1 MTENKR
7 FTITQDFEEHYKQ
20 IRDNGHII
28 MGCFVEQQAE
38 VIVNLLNEQHEQIE
52 RLKGNFRAL
61 DEVKCELA
69 DENEQLKQFKEK
81 VFALID
87 KEIARNEEA
96 IKWEKETIADS
107 GSIEVYNYMLNRLK
121 KELQEMTEN
130 KRFTMCHEQND
141 INGWTMSIV
150 DWETKEPFNYTT
162 YEVHSSSITDTRDE
176 MEDLCLL
183 LNELNDENQEL
194 KQELHKI
201 YELATVD
208 KVRDIVENVYDDLLY
223 KTSDESDYARTKV
236 LKCLEDIDNLRD
248 DLE

>member
-1 MTENKR
+1 MITE
-7 FTITQDFEEHYKQ
+7 
-20 IRDNGHII
+20 
-28 MGCFVEQQAE
+28 
-38 VIVNLLNEQHEQIE
+38 
-52 RLKGNFRAL
+52 
-61 DEVKCELA
+61 
-69 DENEQLKQFKEK
+69 
-81 VFALID
+81 
-87 KEIARNEEA
+87 
-96 IKWEKETIADS
+96 
-107 GSIEVYNYMLNRLK
+107 
-121 KELQEMTEN
+121 

-141 INGWTMSIV
+141 MNGWTMSIV

-162 YEVHSSSITDTRDE
+162 YEVHSSSITDTKDE

-223 KTSDESDYARTKV
+223 ETSDESDYARTKV

>member
-1 MTENKR
+1 
-7 FTITQDFEEHYKQ
+7 
-20 IRDNGHII
+20 
-28 MGCFVEQQAE
+28 
-38 VIVNLLNEQHEQIE
+38 
-52 RLKGNFRAL
+52 
-61 DEVKCELA
+61 
-69 DENEQLKQFKEK
+69 
-81 VFALID
+81 
-87 KEIARNEEA
+87 
-96 IKWEKETIADS
+96 
-107 GSIEVYNYMLNRLK
+107 
-121 KELQEMTEN
+121 MTEN

>member
-1 MTENKR
+1 MTEKR
-7 FTITQDFEEHYKQ
+7 F
-20 IRDNGHII
+20 R
-28 MGCFVEQQAE
+28 
-38 VIVNLLNEQHEQIE
+38 
-52 RLKGNFRAL
+52 
-61 DEVKCELA
+61 
-69 DENEQLKQFKEK
+69 
-81 VFALID
+81 
-87 KEIARNEEA
+87 
-96 IKWEKETIADS
+96 
-107 GSIEVYNYMLNRLK
+107 
-121 KELQEMTEN
+121 
-130 KRFTMCHEQND
+130 MCYEQND

-162 YEVHSSSITDTRDE
+162 YEVYSSSVTDTKDE

-183 LNELNDENQEL
+183 LNELHDENQEL

-223 KTSDESDYARTKV
+223 ETSDESDYARTKV